1 MANDPSGAEILTV
14 GSFDFA
20 ESRLLA
26 EIYSQALEANGFRVD
41 RAFDLGSHEFVIP
54 TLAAGLIDF
63 VPEYTGTALQFAS
76 LGATAPQATVDET
89 HDALVGAITGMRSRC
104 WSRHRRRT

>member
-1 MANDPSGAEILTV
+1 M

-26 EIYSQALEANGFRVD
+26 EMYSQALEAHGYRVD
-41 RAFDLGSHEFVIP
+41 RAFDLGSREFVIP
-54 TLAAGLIDF
+54 ALAAGLIDF
-63 VPEYTGTALQFAS
+63 VPEYAGTALQFAS
-76 LGATAPQATVDET
+76 LGATVAPGDRWR
-89 HDALVGAITGMRSRC
+89 DARCARAVPCERTGSRC